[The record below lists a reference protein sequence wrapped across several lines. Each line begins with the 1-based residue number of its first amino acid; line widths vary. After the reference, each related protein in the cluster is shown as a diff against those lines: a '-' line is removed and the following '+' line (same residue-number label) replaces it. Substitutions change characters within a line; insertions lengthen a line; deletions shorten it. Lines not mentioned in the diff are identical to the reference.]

1 MRCHIRE
8 FLKNI
13 YPCCIEVDPLLLL
26 MAEWNEAIKCES
38 VGVRRTRNRMKGNQ
52 YTFIDVTF
60 LCLNMNVMSQE
71 TYPLGGQ
78 CLNYLSQYSP
88 IHRSS
93 LWHTDLTRRLLVRH
107 RRRMEHTS
115 GHDLGNQH
123 PPDLIRIVRA

>member
-1 MRCHIRE
+1 
-8 FLKNI
+8 
-13 YPCCIEVDPLLLL
+13 
-26 MAEWNEAIKCES
+26 
-38 VGVRRTRNRMKGNQ
+38 MKGNQ

-60 LCLNMNVMSQE
+60 LCLNMDVMSQE

-78 CLNYLSQYSP
+78 CLNYLSQYFP

-93 LWHTDLTRRLLVRH
+93 QWLRSIRH

-115 GHDLGNQH
+115 GHDPGNQH